1 MTEKLLSFLF
11 LGILL
16 ALGYHLSANL
26 IYEHF
31 FSASRAFQIYW
42 YVPLVMVPALLLAAL
57 ARGLGFYRR
66 GGRRGAD
73 VLATLILAV
82 LVFLTIPAS
91 YSCGLGCF

>member
-16 ALGYHLSANL
+16 ALGYHLALDL
-26 IYEHF
+26 IYQRF
-31 FSASRAFQIYW
+31 FSTARFFQDEW
-42 YVPLVMVPALLLAAL
+42 YIPLAVVPALLLGAL
-57 ARGLGFYRR
+57 AWVLGFYRP
-66 GGRRGAD
+66 GGRRIAD
-73 VLATLILAV
+73 MIATLILAA

>member
-1 MTEKLLSFLF
+1 MTERLLSFLF

-16 ALGYHLSANL
+16 ALAYHFGIDL
-26 IYEHF
+26 IYQRF
-31 FSASRAFQIYW
+31 FTTARLFEAYW
-42 YVPLVMVPALLLAAL
+42 YIPFVAAPALLLGAL
-57 ARGLGFYRR
+57 AWGLGFYRP

-73 VLATLILAV
+73 AIVTVILAA